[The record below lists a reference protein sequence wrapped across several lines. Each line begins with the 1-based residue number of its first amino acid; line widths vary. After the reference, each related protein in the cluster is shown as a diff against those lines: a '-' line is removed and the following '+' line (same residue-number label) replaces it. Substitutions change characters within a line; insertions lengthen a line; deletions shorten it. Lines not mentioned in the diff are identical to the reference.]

1 MLRRRPWFLTLST
14 LVALLLGTVAPA
26 ASRPAAEAPRYF
38 PATQHTLGGGFL
50 DYWTGHGSLA
60 QQGYPLTEEFA
71 ETSPRTGQTY
81 TVQYFERAVFEY
93 HPENTNTP
101 YTILLSQLGTARYQQ
116 KYPNGA
122 PNQRAQQ
129 IGGQYFAQTG
139 HWLGG
144 SFREYWTQHGGL
156 AQQGYPISDEFQEI
170 SDLTGQP
177 YQVQYFERAVFEY
190 HPENAGT
197 PYVVLLAQLGTF
209 ALQRRYP
216 HDSLAAAAPQPAPVD
231 PAPTL
236 APIDAY
242 IGTLTPAQ
250 QIGELLMLPIYA
262 DAYTPQLD
270 IYLQQDQIANA
281 ILFTHLNNGPVKPA
295 TLAGL
300 RALTQ
305 AVIAHAPNPLIIATD
320 EEGGLVDRL
329 APYYGASPSAAA
341 LAATGDPQQAYH
353 QAQVDAERLRG
364 IGINL
369 DFAPVVDVDQG
380 GNIGTG
386 RMFARSPAQVT
397 QFAGAFLDG
406 LQQHGVQGTL
416 KHWPGLGAATTNP
429 DEALPTI
436 TKTQAELNATDFVPF
451 RALLAHQ
458 PGMIMVTHV
467 LEPAYDAEYPASLSP
482 TLVDGVLR
490 GQLGYQGVVV
500 SDAMAAGA
508 IGGYMASRGYRDPVQ
523 AVGEASV
530 LALLA
535 GEDIIE
541 CPNDPAQIAG
551 TVQAV
556 TQAVQSG
563 RITPARLQRAL
574 ERIIAL
580 KVRMGLIV
588 LPP

>member
-1 MLRRRPWFLTLST
+1 MLRRPPWFLRLST
-14 LVALLLGTVAPA
+14 LVVLLVGAAAPA
-26 ASRPAAEAPRYF
+26 AGSPAPGAPRYF
-38 PATQHTLGGGFL
+38 PPTQHTLGGGFL
-50 DYWTGHGSLA
+50 DYWTAHGGLA
-60 QQGYPLTEEFA
+60 QQGYPLTEEFV
-71 ETSPRTGQTY
+71 ETSPLNGQRY

-93 HPENTNTP
+93 HPENANTP
-101 YTILLSQLGTARYQQ
+101 FTILLSQLGTFRYQQ
-116 KYPNGA
+116 KYPRGA
-122 PNQRAQQ
+122 PNQHPQQ

-144 SFREYWTQHGGL
+144 GFRTYWGQHGGL

-170 SDLTGQP
+170 SDLNGKP

-197 PYVVLLAQLGTF
+197 PYEVLLAQLGKF
-209 ALQRRYP
+209 ALQSRYP
-216 HDSLAAAAPQPAPVD
+216 NNSLPAAAPVPAPVV
-231 PAPTL
+231 PVPT
-236 APIDAY
+236 AAQINAY

-250 QIGELLMLPIYA
+250 QIGQLLMLPVYA
-262 DAYTPQLD
+262 DVYTPQLD
-270 IYLQQDQIANA
+270 VYLRQDQIANA
-281 ILFTHLNNGPVKPA
+281 IIFTHLNNGPVRPP

-300 RALTQ
+300 QALTQ

-329 APYYGASPSAAA
+329 APYYGATPSAAA
-341 LAATGDPQQAYH
+341 LAATGDPQRAYR
-353 QAQVDAERLRG
+353 QAQIDAGRLQS
-364 IGINL
+364 IGINV

-380 GNIGTG
+380 GAIGAG
-386 RMFARSPAQVT
+386 RMFAGTSSLVT

-406 LQQHGVQGTL
+406 LQEHGVLGTL
-416 KHWPGLGAATTNP
+416 KHWPGLGAAATNP
-429 DEALPTI
+429 DDALPTI
-436 TKTQAELNATDFVPF
+436 SKTQAELNATDFVPF
-451 RALLAHQ
+451 RALLAHN

-467 LEPAYDAEYPASLSP
+467 MEPAYDATYPASLSP

-508 IGGYMASRGYRDPVQ
+508 IGGYMAGRGYQDPVQ

-530 LALLA
+530 LAILA

-551 TVQAV
+551 TVQAL
-556 TQAVQSG
+556 TGAVQSG
-563 RITPARLQRAL
+563 RITPARLRLSLA
-574 ERIIAL
+574 RIIAL
-580 KVRMGLIV
+580 KVRMGLIT